1 MVDHFKKTKQ
11 VIITGSSSFNL
22 LDKTQ
27 ESLAGR
33 KIVYHLYPLSLEE
46 IYPQKDVLQLQ
57 KELEN
62 YLIFGNYPEIVS
74 QETFTEKIEL
84 LRELTSSY
92 LYQDILE
99 FQQLKNS
106 AVLLNLL
113 KALAFQ
119 IGQEVSYAELANLLG
134 VDKNTVERY
143 VDLLEKNYILF
154 RLPPYARNKRRE
166 ISKLRKIYFCD
177 LGIRNA
183 LINNF
188 NFLAQ
193 RDDVGALWEN
203 FIICERLK
211 FQAYHRIYADNYF
224 WRTYDGAE
232 VDFIEE
238 REGKL
243 FGFEFTWSGNKRK
256 RNPQKWQQYP
266 NSSWQVVTKNDL
278 DDFVW

>member
-1 MVDHFKKTKQ
+1 M
-11 VIITGSSSFNL
+11 
-22 LDKTQ
+22 
-27 ESLAGR
+27 
-33 KIVYHLYPLSLEE
+33 YPLSLEE